1 MHMLYFSLY
10 CTPAVI
16 DFVVYN
22 NPIFTKLG
30 GKEPTIFSISLCVVF
45 FFFLK
50 NTVHGFMF
58 LFVQDTSSFRRC

>member
-1 MHMLYFSLY
+1 MHILYFSLY

-22 NPIFTKLG
+22 NLIFTKLG
-30 GKEPTIFSISLCVVF
+30 GKEPTIFSISSCVVF

-50 NTVHGFMF
+50 NTVSVYGFMF
-58 LFVQDTSSFRRC
+58 LFV